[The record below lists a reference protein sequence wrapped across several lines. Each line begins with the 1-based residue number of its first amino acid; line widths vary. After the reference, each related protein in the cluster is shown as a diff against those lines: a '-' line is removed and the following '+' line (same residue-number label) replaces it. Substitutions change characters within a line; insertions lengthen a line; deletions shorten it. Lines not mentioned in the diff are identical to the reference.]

1 MRVFNYLESVDA
13 FVVSDEYRGAAEEL
27 GLIEWNPVVWL
38 GRLFMLDND
47 YGEHWFDNW
56 DEREAA
62 ELRATE
68 LGVAVDPEELM
79 IVVPRR
85 FQNGKDGPCHSE
97 EIRKRFWT
105 DVLKGLDLSL
115 ELLFEEARHVKA
127 RELELPADI
136 AEPIADLEE
145 RIARVRERYGE

>member
-1 MRVFNYLESVDA
+1 MRVFDYLEAVDA
-13 FVVSDEYRGAAEEL
+13 FVVSDEYRGVAEEL

-56 DEREAA
+56 DEREQA
-62 ELRATE
+62 ELRAKE
-68 LGVAVDPEELM
+68 LGVVVDPEELM
-79 IVVPRR
+79 IVVPGR

-105 DVLKGLDLSL
+105 DVLKELDLSL

-127 RELELPADI
+127 RELRLPADL

-145 RIARVRERYGE
+145 RIAQVRESCRE